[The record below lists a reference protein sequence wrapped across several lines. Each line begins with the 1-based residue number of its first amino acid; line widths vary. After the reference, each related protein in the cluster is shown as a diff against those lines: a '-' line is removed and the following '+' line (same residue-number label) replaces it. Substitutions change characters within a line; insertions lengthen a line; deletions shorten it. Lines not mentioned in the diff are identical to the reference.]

1 MRKAT
6 IYFNGSVI
14 LTVSF
19 EKIELTDQSTFLTI
33 GYGDDKRTVS
43 IIPHSHLIVIS

>member
-6 IYFNGSVI
+6 IYFNGSII

-19 EKIELTDQSTFLTI
+19 EKIERTDQSTFLTI
-33 GYGDDKRTVS
+33 GYGYDKRTVA
-43 IIPHSHLIVIS
+43 IVPKSHLIVIS